1 MEGDCFVLVSRAS
14 AGHLLESPLKHYA
27 NASNTELIKNKNSS
41 VKSIRFFS
49 TFICHTRS
57 RKFESTALIIMSD
70 GTKLVDELID
80 NRLLGCF
87 GF

>member
-41 VKSIRFFS
+41 VKSIRFFRRS
-49 TFICHTRS
+49 DKRFVCHTRS
-57 RKFESTALIIMSD
+57 RKF
-70 GTKLVDELID
+70 
-80 NRLLGCF
+80 
-87 GF
+87 